1 MKIVSRDEFKEIL
14 EGNPGKKFAF
24 VEWEPRIANS
34 ELHITDG
41 NIEFPLF
48 GAKTIS
54 YDPYEPDFVF
64 DYDWNLLENY
74 PSDQFAILEDKEIK
88 EMIEW
93 LKTALNEE
101 GSEV

>member
-24 VEWEPRIANS
+24 VEWEPRVAKS
-34 ELHITDG
+34 KLHITDG
-41 NIEFPLF
+41 DEDYPTF
-48 GAKTIS
+48 GATVIS
-54 YDPYEPDFVF
+54 YDPYEEDFLF
-64 DYDWNLLENY
+64 DYDWNLFENY
-74 PSDQFAILEDKEIK
+74 PSDQFVILEENEIK

-101 GSEV
+101 ENDE